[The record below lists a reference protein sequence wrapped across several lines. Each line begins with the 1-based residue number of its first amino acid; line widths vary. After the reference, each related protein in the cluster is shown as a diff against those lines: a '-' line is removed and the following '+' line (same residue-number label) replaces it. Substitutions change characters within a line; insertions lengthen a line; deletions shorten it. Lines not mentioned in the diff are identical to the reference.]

1 MKILFFSLVISTF
14 LVAACAEKVIE
25 SADSVLVRSLATSNL
40 LGQWKFKGYSDGKV
54 PPYDVTLEFKNEERK
69 NTLNGRSSVNFY
81 FADFEIDVTK
91 KTMKIGVLGSTKI
104 AGTIE
109 ANQFE
114 AIYYERFRNIARY
127 EFKNDNLLLLHLEN
141 PTNETMYF
149 ERKQ

>member
-1 MKILFFSLVISTF
+1 MKTLFFSLIIGTF

-25 SADSVLVRSLATSNL
+25 SADSVLVGSLTATNL
-40 LGQWKFKGYSDGKV
+40 FGPWKFKGYSDGKV
-54 PPYDVTLEFKNEERK
+54 PPYDVTLEFKNEGRK

-81 FADFEIDVTK
+81 FADFEINDAKT
-91 KTMKIGVLGSTKI
+91 TMKIGVLGSTKI
-104 AGTIE
+104 AGTPE

-127 EFKNDNLLLLHLEN
+127 EFKNDLLLLHLEN

-149 ERKQ
+149 ERK